1 MLVLVLFNECF
12 FMGRG
17 DSDIELPS
25 PKEWLYMHFY
35 RKMILRPLLVPKE
48 VYLVAISNQVV

>member
-1 MLVLVLFNECF
+1 MI

-17 DSDIELPS
+17 KSDIELTS
-25 PKEWLYMHFY
+25 PKEWIYMHFY
-35 RKMILRPLLVPKE
+35 GKMVLRPLLVPKE

>member
-1 MLVLVLFNECF
+1 MF

-17 DSDIELPS
+17 KSDIELPS
-25 PKEWLYMHFY
+25 PKEWIYMHFY
-35 RKMILRPLLVPKE
+35 GKMVLRPLLVPKE